1 MKKTLLLIAL
11 VFSAISAKAQTDTTR
26 VLCIGNSFT
35 YVFDS
40 HQKLA
45 DIALSQGHYINMTA
59 AYVGG
64 YTFYRHLKDIK
75 TIIAIEQF
83 TTPYD
88 CVFLQ
93 NQSQVN
99 ALYAKDPRQ
108 HKLQK
113 QDAVELAAR
122 VRQYSPDARVW
133 IESTWSYPAFDC
145 GGFGTE
151 TEFNR
156 LLEKGSAMLAK
167 AAHTSVS
174 PIGTAFRIAREER
187 PDINLFSD
195 DQKHQSALGAYL
207 KSCVNYLLI
216 FGGKFN
222 SDASSCGLDP
232 DSCAYLRSVAERVVA
247 GSGR

>member
-1 MKKTLLLIAL
+1 MKKELLLIVLA
-11 VFSAISAKAQTDTTR
+11 FSAITAKAQVDTTR

-35 YVFDS
+35 YVYES

-45 DIALSQGHYINMTA
+45 EIAQSQGHYIDMTA

-64 YTFYRHLKDIK
+64 YTFYRHLTDIK

-83 TTPYD
+83 TNPYD

-99 ALYAKDPRQ
+99 ALYAQNPRQ

-122 VRQYSPDARVW
+122 VRQYSPDARMW
-133 IESTWSYPAFDC
+133 IESTWSYPAFNC
-145 GGFGTE
+145 GGFSTE
-151 TEFNR
+151 VEFNR
-156 LLEKGSAMLAK
+156 LLSKGSAMLAK

-174 PIGTAFRIAREER
+174 PIGMAFRISREER
-187 PDINLFSD
+187 PDINLFSE
-195 DQKHQSALGAYL
+195 DQKHQSALGSYL

-216 FGGKFN
+216 FGGTFN
-222 SDASSCGLDP
+222 ENATNCGLDP
-232 DSCAYLRSVAERVVA
+232 DICAYLRNVAERVVEE
-247 GSGR
+247 SRR